1 MATPP
6 VPSIRRARRRL
17 AFLSLCFVSVC
28 VHVHST
34 PAVHTA
40 HREGAAAKMSHLQK
54 DPKIVQPLGNPA
66 PARTHIHTHKL
77 WDAQTDYDGLV

>member
-6 VPSIRRARRRL
+6 VPSIRRARQRL

-34 PAVHTA
+34 AAVK
-40 HREGAAAKMSHLQK
+40 GAVAKMSHLQK
-54 DPKIVQPLGNPA
+54 DPKIIQPLGNPA
-66 PARTHIHTHKL
+66 PAPAPAHTH
-77 WDAQTDYDGLV
+77 TDRL

>member
-34 PAVHTA
+34 AAVHTA

-54 DPKIVQPLGNPA
+54 DPKLSNHWATPHPHA
-66 PARTHIHTHKL
+66 HTHTHTNYGMHRQIMT
-77 WDAQTDYDGLV
+77 A

>member
-6 VPSIRRARRRL
+6 VPSIRRARQRL

-34 PAVHTA
+34 AAVHTA
-40 HREGAAAKMSHLQK
+40 HREGAVAKMSHLQK

-66 PARTHIHTHKL
+66 PAHTHTHTNYGMHRQIMT
-77 WDAQTDYDGLV
+77 A